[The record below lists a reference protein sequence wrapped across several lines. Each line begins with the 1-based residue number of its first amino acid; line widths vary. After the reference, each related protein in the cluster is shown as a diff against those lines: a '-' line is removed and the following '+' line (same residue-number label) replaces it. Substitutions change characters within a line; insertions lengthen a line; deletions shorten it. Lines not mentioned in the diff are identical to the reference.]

1 MIKKLGVVTVGV
13 AAGLMAAAPFASAT
27 EGGHGHDH
35 EGSGSCNINGGNA
48 EANGGI
54 DGDAAVGALAQAPVG
69 ANALN
74 IVCSD
79 VLNDN
84 LSGNTL
90 DIGIGNALPEV
101 PIELPAAPEAAAPEA
116 ETPEA
121 ETPEAET
128 PEAET
133 PEAETPEAE
142 TPEAETP
149 EVPEAETPVEI
160 PGAV

>member
-48 EANGGI
+48 QANGGI
-54 DGDAAVGALAQAPVG
+54 EGDALADALAQAPVG

-74 IVCSD
+74 LVCSQ

-90 DIGIGNALPEV
+90 DVDIAGGLLPEL
-101 PIELPAAPEAAAPEA
+101 PIGLPS
-116 ETPEA
+116 
-121 ETPEAET
+121 
-128 PEAET
+128 
-133 PEAETPEAE
+133 
-142 TPEAETP
+142 
-149 EVPEAETPVEI
+149 
-160 PGAV
+160 